1 MVDGLQRT
9 RLDNGLTVL
18 LRKMA
23 HAPVATFWVWYNV
36 GSRVETRPQTGLTHW
51 VEHMLFRG
59 TERFPGPS
67 VHKMIAREG
76 GTRNGFT
83 SNDYTTYFETLPAQR
98 IDLALQLESDRMLH
112 ARFTADD
119 VEAERT
125 IILSER
131 AGRENQSSYRLREAL
146 LAAAY
151 PTHGYG
157 HPVLG
162 WEEDLR
168 RITRDELLNHYHT
181 YYGPDNAVAVAAGD
195 FDPDALLDRIV
206 ELFGGAPPRLNSQ
219 APEMRATLAPGPSQP
234 QRRVL
239 VTGQE
244 PVAYVQ
250 LLFPVAEATHPD
262 YFPLLMLD
270 TVLGGAK
277 SMSFSGGGS
286 PNRSSRLYKALV
298 STELAASA
306 GCGVRP
312 TSEPF
317 AFTVAATV
325 RRDVDPQRVEDALWA
340 ELQRMASQPLVQ
352 TELDRAYKQTLA
364 QFAYSSE
371 SVSSQGYWL
380 GFSEVVAQVDWF
392 LELPSHLAAV
402 TAADV
407 QRVATTYLRQDHAWA
422 GWYMPEHAGQ
432 P

>member
-1 MVDGLQRT
+1 MVDGLRRT

-18 LRKMA
+18 LRQMA

-36 GSRVETRPQTGLTHW
+36 GSRLEARPQTGLTHW

-59 TERFPGPS
+59 TELFPGPS

-83 SNDYTTYFETLPAQR
+83 SNDYTAYFETLPAER
-98 IDLALQLESDRMLH
+98 IDLALRLESDRMLN

-131 AGRENQSSYRLREAL
+131 AGRVNQASYRLREAL
-146 LAAAY
+146 LAAVY
-151 PTHGYG
+151 PDHGYG
-157 HPVLG
+157 QPVLG

-168 RITRDELLNHYHT
+168 RITRAELWDHYRT
-181 YYGPDNAVAVAAGD
+181 YYGPDNAVVVAAGD
-195 FDPDALLDRIV
+195 FDPDTMLERVV
-206 ELFGGAPPRLNSQ
+206 ELFGTATARLTPLAAAQHANS
-219 APEMRATLAPGPSQP
+219 PSHSPQE
-234 QRRVL
+234 QRRVV
-239 VTGQE
+239 VTGPE

-250 LLFPVAEATHPD
+250 LLFPVVEATHPD

-277 SMSFSGGGS
+277 SMSFTGGGGT
-286 PNRSSRLYKALV
+286 NRSSRLYRALV
-298 STELAASA
+298 TTELAASA
-306 GCGVRP
+306 GCSVRP

-325 RRDVDPQRVEDALWA
+325 RRGVDPQQVEDALWA
-340 ELQRMASQPLVQ
+340 ELDRVAGEPLPPA
-352 TELDRAYKQTLA
+352 ELARACKQTLA
-364 QFAYSSE
+364 QLAYSSE

-380 GFSEVVAQVDWF
+380 GFSETVANLDWF
-392 LELPSHLAAV
+392 LGLPTHLAAV
-402 TAADV
+402 TVADV
-407 QRVATTYLRQDHAWA
+407 QRVAAAYLHRDRAGV
-422 GWYMPEHAGQ
+422 GWYVPDGGPQ
-432 P
+432 